1 MIQCGQLDLHGLNE
15 FILLRDVVF
24 HVLRGL
30 FRFSLNLVNLLR
42 GSFFLVTAHRES
54 GGGKERDEQFLFF
67 HGQKHCLTI
76 RRTPWGLILPK
87 FPSLPSSVTSS
98 KLSAVNQDN
107 YDALVIG
114 CGPGGSSAAT
124 FLPRPANASKTA
136 AAAANA

>member
-1 MIQCGQLDLHGLNE
+1 LPDHPA
-15 FILLRDVVF
+15 DVV
-24 HVLRGL
+24 G
-30 FRFSLNLVNLLR
+30 FS
-42 GSFFLVTAHRES
+42 
-54 GGGKERDEQFLFF
+54 
-67 HGQKHCLTI
+67 
-76 RRTPWGLILPK
+76 LPK